1 MKRKEY
7 ERPEMQVTHKGEEGY
22 CSIGLG
28 DDDDGAINGTVTIGG
43 VDKGNGVTDSPYVY
57 QL

>member
-1 MKRKEY
+1 MTA
-7 ERPEMQVTHKGEEGY
+7 VTATKGEDGY

-43 VDKGNGVTDSPYVY
+43 EDKGNGVTDSPFIYPNN
-57 QL
+57 